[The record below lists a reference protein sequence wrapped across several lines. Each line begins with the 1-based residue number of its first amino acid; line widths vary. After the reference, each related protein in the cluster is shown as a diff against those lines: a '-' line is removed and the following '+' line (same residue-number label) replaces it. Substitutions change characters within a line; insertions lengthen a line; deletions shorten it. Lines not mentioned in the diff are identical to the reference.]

1 MNFLLYLDI
10 MFIGADS
17 CHRRQEGHAVVP
29 DVYLF
34 ERKSRRGDAGRLS
47 FDKMIAP
54 CYFLSDFFPDDT
66 LLGFLLMKSFQLL

>member
-10 MFIGADS
+10 MFISADS
-17 CHRRQEGHAVVP
+17 CLRRQGVYAGVS

-66 LLGFLLMKSFQLL
+66 LSGFLLMKSFQLL